1 MDRRFCVSLGSC
13 CGTQSGSHRQRPRDR
28 NRLLQTGCTATTGHG
43 MWPGVANK
51 NCQDGLGMNPILSR
65 TEVGKK
71 RSRNKKPSRG
81 TLSKPSPK
89 KVRPDPGLHEN
100 AVTAATR
107 TNPAPA
113 NTAHVK
119 WMQEQVECL
128 SECVPTGFLLLHQ
141 QSLPTPKM
149 FWPFVNSWV
158 LLQNNAQPID

>member
-1 MDRRFCVSLGSC
+1 MAETEHEFVKDKDAWSASIEGDKMDRRFCVSLGSC

-89 KVRPDPGLHEN
+89 KVRPNARLHEH
-100 AVTAATR
+100 AVTAAREARET
-107 TNPAPA
+107 TIAPV
-113 NTAHVK
+113 NTAHFTLVHK
-119 WMQEQVECL
+119 QWCG
-128 SECVPTGFLLLHQ
+128 P
-141 QSLPTPKM
+141 
-149 FWPFVNSWV
+149 
-158 LLQNNAQPID
+158 